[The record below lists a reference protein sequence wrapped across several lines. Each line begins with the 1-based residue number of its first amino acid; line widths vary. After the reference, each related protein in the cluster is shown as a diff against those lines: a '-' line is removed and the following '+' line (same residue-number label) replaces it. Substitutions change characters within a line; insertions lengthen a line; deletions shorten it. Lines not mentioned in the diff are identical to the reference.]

1 MILNHPDLWI
11 SSLPQPSA
19 DGHKYNRGHTVIFG
33 APELTGATRL
43 AAESCARMGAGLV
56 TVIGG
61 DKADI
66 YRATL
71 PAHILVRDQA
81 LPDMSKV
88 TACLM
93 GSGGMPAQIPQIP
106 DNIPVIRD
114 AEAITPGTIFSP
126 QTILTPHDGEF
137 ARAFPHITGTRAEKA
152 MAAAKM
158 TGAVMVYKGAQTVIA
173 HPDGRAVVND
183 CPVPY
188 LATAGS
194 GDVLA
199 GMMTG
204 LAAQGMKPFE
214 SALAGVYIHAH
225 MAKNQGAGLVASDL
239 LGLIPGFLRS
249 LGL

>member
-1 MILNHPDLWI
+1 MILNHPDLWL
-11 SSLPQPSA
+11 SFFPKPSA
-19 DGHKYNRGHTVIFG
+19 DGHKYNRGHAVIFG

-71 PAHILVRDQA
+71 PAHILVRNDFV
-81 LPDMSKV
+81 LSWDKV
-88 TACLM
+88 SSVLL
-93 GSGGMPAQIPQIP
+93 GSGGLPAQIPPIP
-106 DNIPVIRD
+106 EDKAVIRD
-114 AEAITPGTIFSP
+114 AEAITPGAKFSP
-126 QTILTPHDGEF
+126 QTILTPHEGEF
-137 ARAFPHITGTRAEKA
+137 ARVFPHITGTRAEKA
-152 MAAAKM
+152 VAAAKLS
-158 TGAVMVYKGAQTVIA
+158 GAVIVYKGAQTIIA
-173 HPDGRAVVND
+173 HPDGRGVVND

-204 LAAQGMKPFE
+204 LTAQGMKPFE

-225 MAKNQGAGLVASDL
+225 MAKNHGAGLVASDL
-239 LGLIPGFLRS
+239 PGLIPGFLRS